1 MGTGPLSFADVAAVA
16 RGYAAVELSAEAE
29 HEITASRK
37 VIEALAGD
45 DQPHYGVS
53 TGFGRQFH
61 HGVSP
66 RDRNDVGKAQRAGA
80 HDNGVHVFY
89 VTRQARLALGAP
101 TSSCLV
107 SKTV

>member
-1 MGTGPLSFADVAAVA
+1 VRLVVA
-16 RGYAAVELSAEAE
+16 GQGLDDLAAC
-29 HEITASRK
+29 
-37 VIEALAGD
+37 GD
-45 DQPHYGVS
+45 LLL
-53 TGFGRQFH
+53 GFGRQFH

-66 RDRNDVGKAQRAGA
+66 RDRDDVGKAQRAGA